1 MNNFFLLLGI
11 CCQFLLAIYFVSQAV
26 SRQTTS
32 RLRIQYATTALFFG
46 LFGSFLVYG
55 WQTLGLAKTHPESQ
69 QASTKPT
76 NPSAPKTDSLAAY
89 NAKVELYASINEEPV
104 QLK

>member
-11 CCQFLLAIYFVSQAV
+11 CCQFLLAIYFVSQAI
-26 SRQTTS
+26 SNQTTS

-69 QASTKPT
+69 EAITKPVNST
-76 NPSAPKTDSLAAY
+76 IQKTDSLAAY
-89 NAKVELYASINEEPV
+89 NAKGELLASINKEPV